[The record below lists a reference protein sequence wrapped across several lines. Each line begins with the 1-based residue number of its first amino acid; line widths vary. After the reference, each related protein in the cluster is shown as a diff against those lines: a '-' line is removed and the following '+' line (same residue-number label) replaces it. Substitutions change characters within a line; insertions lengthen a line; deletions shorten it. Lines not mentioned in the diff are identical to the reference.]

1 MSSWLDSTLEAASA
15 DIEVD
20 MIGVGLRGEDGK
32 EVSSLM
38 CRPISAAEYQ
48 ILKSDPDL
56 KGLSDAD
63 RQEMLGLKMT
73 YEMLKKCDD
82 SLTWGKFKNLPL
94 ILIGEIAQRVV
105 KAAGSPSP
113 DGGGVLGEL

>member
-1 MSSWLDSTLEAASA
+1 MASWLDSTLEAASA

-20 MIGVGLRGEDGK
+20 MTGVGLMGADGK
-32 EVSSLM
+32 EVPSIM

-48 ILKSDPDL
+48 ILKSDPEL
-56 KGLSDAD
+56 KGLTDSDK
-63 RQEMLGLKMT
+63 QELLGLKMT

-82 SLTWGKFKNLPL
+82 SLTWGKFKTLPL

>member
-1 MSSWLDSTLEAASA
+1 MASWLDSTLEAASA

-20 MIGVGLRGEDGK
+20 MTGVGLMGADGK
-32 EVSSLM
+32 EVPSIM

-48 ILKSDPDL
+48 ILKSDPEL
-56 KGLSDAD
+56 KGLTDSDK
-63 RQEMLGLKMT
+63 QELLGLKMID
-73 YEMLKKCDD
+73 EMLKKCDD
-82 SLTWGKFKNLPL
+82 SLTWGKFKTLPL